1 MPTTSSLKSARTRE
15 KKTLLK
21 EETEAER
28 ILQAE
33 FTGDSTEI
41 GRHLL
46 VIGKILMNLETK
58 LSRLESTNDKLIE
71 AYEQSNDIEG
81 AEQFQGILDEDSE
94 IIDGIIDKVSQLK
107 VLKGELEQRRRES
120 DGRRTGNL
128 ETSATTEVR
137 QVGDITSGLST
148 HTYGPIKPPQLEI
161 TPFSGD
167 ILKWKEFWDAFEAS
181 IDKAKYA
188 PIDKLN
194 YLKSKL
200 NGEALE
206 AISGYQLS
214 NENYVA
220 VVEVLKKR
228 FGNPQLIIDT
238 HYRNLLHVPPATNH
252 VLKLRQCYDSIER
265 HLRSLEAVRENTN
278 HRHFVSMILDKL
290 PQRVRC
296 QLYMQKP
303 DGEEWTTFSLR
314 QLLFRPWR
322 WQEEMAMITQDLLVT
337 HH

>member
-46 VIGKILMNLETK
+46 VIGKILMNLEMK

-71 AYEQSNDIEG
+71 AYEQSNDNEG

-120 DGRRTGNL
+120 DGRRRGSL

-148 HTYGPIKPPQLEI
+148 HIYGPIKPPQLEI

-167 ILKWKEFWDAFEAS
+167 VLKWKEFWDTFEAS
-181 IDKAKYA
+181 IDKAKYV

-200 NGEALE
+200 NGE
-206 AISGYQLS
+206 
-214 NENYVA
+214 V
-220 VVEVLKKR
+220 
-228 FGNPQLIIDT
+228 
-238 HYRNLLHVPPATNH
+238 
-252 VLKLRQCYDSIER
+252 
-265 HLRSLEAVRENTN
+265 RS
-278 HRHFVSMILDKL
+278 HFWL
-290 PQRVRC
+290 P
-296 QLYMQKP
+296 
-303 DGEEWTTFSLR
+303 TFK
-314 QLLFRPWR
+314 
-322 WQEEMAMITQDLLVT
+322 
-337 HH
+337 